1 MWLTLFLVAAEWNPK
16 LLFANVHFIA
26 FVNECQRNAA
36 IAVTH
41 SRRLMI
47 ELMQAWKRTG
57 NDTRVSAVDWAKW
70 ERANQPV
77 PGQWS
82 HAPGS
87 SVQHWARIR
96 ISGALSR
103 SHCMG
108 MISSLQVCSNTRLLP
123 QPPFLLFQN
132 NTAFSFLAAFSTF
145 FMQSLNSYVQ
155 LVRQEEKS
163 TCVSDYMAW
172 WFYVLMLEV
181 E

>member
-1 MWLTLFLVAAEWNPK
+1 MKSQTSLCKCSLIP
-16 LLFANVHFIA
+16 

-36 IAVTH
+36 IATH

-82 HAPGS
+82 HAPGT
-87 SVQHWARIR
+87 SVQHSARIR

-145 FMQSLNSYVQ
+145 FMQSLNSCVQ

-163 TCVSDYMAW
+163 TCVSDCMV
-172 WFYVLMLEV
+172 FNVLMLEV